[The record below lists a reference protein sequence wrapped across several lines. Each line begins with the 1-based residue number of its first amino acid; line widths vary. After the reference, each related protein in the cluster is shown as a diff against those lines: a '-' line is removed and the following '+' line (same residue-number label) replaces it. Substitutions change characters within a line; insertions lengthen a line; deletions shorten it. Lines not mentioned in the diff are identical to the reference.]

1 VGRERAAEVADAGGL
16 GGAEHPPAQ
25 RASEGFTPERANDR
39 KWEAVLA
46 RDAGFDGTMVF
57 AVRSTGI
64 YCRPS
69 CPARRPRRHNVVFF
83 PRPEAAEGAGFRAC
97 RRCRPKAESTA
108 QARTAWVAE
117 ACRRLAAQ
125 GEGRL
130 RLADLGA
137 ELGLSPHH
145 LQRTFKQLMGITPRQ
160 YADAARLGLFRA
172 RLRKGSDVTE
182 AVYDAG
188 YGSSSRA
195 YEGAASR
202 LGMTPGTYRKG
213 GQGMR
218 IAYTI
223 TESPLG
229 RLLVAATDRG
239 ISAVCLGDADAP
251 LEAALRAEYPAAEV
265 RRDDAVMSPWVAR
278 VLQRIEGEEPASTL
292 PVDLRATA
300 FQRRV
305 WEELRTIPIG
315 QTRSYGEI
323 ARRIGQPTGARA
335 VARACA
341 TNPVA
346 LVIPCHRVV
355 AGNGGV
361 GGYRWGAERKRRL
374 LAREAAAAT
383 RHEPGRRG
391 HR

>member
-1 VGRERAAEVADAGGL
+1 MSRERAGTAEVGSL
-16 GGAEHPPAQ
+16 E
-25 RASEGFTPERANDR
+25 SDR
-39 KWEAVLA
+39 KWQAVLA
-46 RDAGFDGTMVF
+46 RDAGYDGTMVF

-69 CPARRPRRHNVVFF
+69 CPARRPRRQNVVFF

-97 RRCRPKAESTA
+97 RRCRPRGISPA
-108 QARTAWVAE
+108 QDRAAWVAE
-117 ACRRLAAQ
+117 ACRRLA
-125 GEGRL
+125 EKDVGRL

-137 ELGLSPHH
+137 ELGLSPYH

-160 YADAARLGLFRA
+160 YADAVRQGFFRA
-172 RLRKGSDVTE
+172 KLRNGGDVTE

-195 YEGAASR
+195 YEGAAAR
-202 LGMTPGTYRKG
+202 LGMTPGAYRKG
-213 GQGMR
+213 GRGMR

-223 TESPLG
+223 VGSPLG

-239 ISAVCLGDADAP
+239 ISAVSLGDADAP
-251 LEAALRAEYPAAEV
+251 LETALGEEYPAAEL
-265 RRDDAVMSPWVAR
+265 RRDDAGLKTWVAGI
-278 VLQRIEGEEPASTL
+278 LQRMEGREPAAVL

-305 WEELRTIPIG
+305 WEELKAIPRG

-323 ARRIGQPTGARA
+323 ARRIGQPRAARA

-355 AGNGGV
+355 AGEGGLS
-361 GGYRWGAERKRRL
+361 GYRWGVERKRRL
-374 LAREAAAAT
+374 LEREAAATKRA
-383 RHEPGRRG
+383 RNR
-391 HR
+391 

>member
-1 VGRERAAEVADAGGL
+1 VSPE
-16 GGAEHPPAQ
+16 AQ
-25 RASEGFTPERANDR
+25 NDER
-39 KWEAVLA
+39 KWRAVLA
-46 RDAGFDGTMVF
+46 RDAGFDGAMVF

-69 CPARRPRRHNVVFF
+69 CPARRPRRQNVVFF

-97 RRCRPKAESTA
+97 RRCRPKGPSPA
-108 QARTAWVAE
+108 QEQAAWVE
-117 ACRRLAAQ
+117 DACRRLAAQ
-125 GEGRL
+125 EDGPL

-137 ELGLSPHH
+137 QLGVSPHH

-160 YADAARLGLFRA
+160 YADAVRLGFFRA
-172 RLRKGSDVTE
+172 QLRKGGDVTS

-195 YEGAASR
+195 YEGAAAR
-202 LGMTPGTYRKG
+202 LGMTPGAYRRG

-223 TESPLG
+223 VASPLG

-239 ISAVCLGDADAP
+239 LSAVSLGDAEAS
-251 LEAALRAEYPAAEV
+251 LEAALRAEYPAAEI
-265 RRDDAVMSPWVAR
+265 RRDDAGLKPWVER
-278 VLQRIEGEEPASTL
+278 VLQRMVIEGGEPAPAL

-305 WEELRTIPIG
+305 WEELKAIPRG

-323 ARRIGQPTGARA
+323 ARRIGQPTAARA

-355 AGNGGV
+355 AGDGGL
-361 GGYRWGAERKRRL
+361 GGYRWGVERKRHL
-374 LAREAAAAT
+374 LEREAAAPAK
-383 RHEPGRRG
+383 RAADHRMSRR
-391 HR
+391 

>member
-1 VGRERAAEVADAGGL
+1 MGVR
-16 GGAEHPPAQ
+16 
-25 RASEGFTPERANDR
+25 PEESDDLRWR
-39 KWEAVLA
+39 AVLA
-46 RDAGFDGTMVF
+46 RDAAYDGAMVF

-69 CPARRPRRHNVVFF
+69 CAARRPRRQNVVFF

-229 RLLVAATDRG
+229 RLLVAATERG

-251 LEAALRAEYPAAEV
+251 LEAALREEYPAADL
-265 RRDDAVMSPWVAR
+265 RRDDAGLKAWVGGI
-278 VLQRIEGEEPASTL
+278 LQRMEGHAPAPAL

-305 WEELRTIPIG
+305 WEELKAIPRG
-315 QTRSYGEI
+315 QTRSYGDI
-323 ARRIGQPTGARA
+323 ARRIGQPSAARA

-346 LVIPCHRVV
+346 VVIPCHRVV
-355 AGNGGV
+355 ARGG
-361 GGYRWGAERKRRL
+361 GISGYRWGVERKRRL
-374 LAREAAAAT
+374 LEREAATAGTPPAQ
-383 RHEPGRRG
+383 RIRR
-391 HR
+391 RRRRRSA

>member
-1 VGRERAAEVADAGGL
+1 VGPEADKIENDDRRWRAVM
-16 GGAEHPPAQ
+16 
-25 RASEGFTPERANDR
+25 
-39 KWEAVLA
+39 A
-46 RDAGFDGTMVF
+46 RDAAFDGSMVF

-69 CPARRPRRHNVVFF
+69 CPARRPRRQNVLFF

-97 RRCRPKAESTA
+97 RRCRPKGVSPA
-108 QARTAWVAE
+108 QEQAAWVE
-117 ACRRLAAQ
+117 DACRRLAAR
-125 GEGRL
+125 EDGRL

-137 ELGLSPHH
+137 ELGVSPHH

-160 YADAARLGLFRA
+160 YADAVRLGFFRTH
-172 RLRKGSDVTE
+172 LKKGADVTA

-195 YEGAASR
+195 YEGAAAR
-202 LGMTPGTYRKG
+202 LGMTPGAYRKG

-223 TESPLG
+223 VPSPLG
-229 RLLVAATDRG
+229 RLLVAATERG
-239 ISAVCLGDADAP
+239 ISAVCLGDADGP
-251 LEAALRAEYPAAEV
+251 LEAALRQEYAAAEL
-265 RRDDAVMSPWVAR
+265 RRDDTGLKAWVAGI
-278 VLQRIEGEEPASTL
+278 LQRMEGREPAGGL

-305 WEELRTIPIG
+305 WEELKAIPRG

-323 ARRIGQPTGARA
+323 ARRIGQPSAARA

-355 AGNGGV
+355 GGDGRV
-361 GGYRWGAERKRRL
+361 AGYRWGVERKRRL
-374 LAREAAAAT
+374 LEREAA
-383 RHEPGRRG
+383 PGGAGDRR
-391 HR
+391 RQR